1 MSLINSPEHRKV
13 GIGTAIGYGVTDIFG
28 GGSMAL
34 IGTWLLFFY
43 TTFCGLS
50 MLEASSIFAIARIID
65 AVLSPIMGYITDKFG
80 TTRLGKRFG
89 RRRFFLLISAPF
101 MYIYSLVWISDLGY
115 WYYLGTYLAV
125 ELLVAMV
132 LVPWETLAAE
142 MTKDFGE
149 RTRMAAIR
157 LTFSQIGV
165 FLSASIPGVM
175 IQYLGK
181 DSSLTFTYTGI
192 LFSTLFFIVV
202 LITYFSTWEAKDL
215 NPEEFERINAGPKL
229 GLFAHLKNMFIELA
243 TTFKIKI
250 FRQHLIIYISSFT
263 ALDIFF
269 AVFVYFIVYGL
280 HQDAVNAS
288 TYLSVATSVSIPS
301 TLLFMFILDK
311 MNVKPAIAMRISYL
325 CIFVV
330 LGYLVMLYTGY
341 ADISSM
347 WITTMVFLLLGF
359 GRAGLYFIPWN
370 IYSFIPDV
378 DEMVTRQRR
387 EGIFA
392 GVMTLTR
399 KSTVAVAIMVIGA
412 ILQNSNFVKGQLIQP
427 ESALHA
433 ITGLLVFGTGGLLLI
448 SLYMTFRFK
457 LTRETHHVLVQEI
470 KRLKSGGSK
479 ENCPQETKVIVKN
492 LTGYDYE
499 KVWQERDNM
508 PKESA
513 VLEAEKSS

>member
-1 MSLINSPEHRKV
+1 MTLINTPERRKV

-65 AVLSPIMGYITDKFG
+65 AILSPIMGYITDKFG

-89 RRRFFLLISAPF
+89 RRRFFLLISAPMMF
-101 MYIYSLVWISDLGY
+101 LYSLVWISDMGY

-149 RTRMAAIR
+149 RTRMSAVR

-165 FLSASIPGVM
+165 FLATAIPGVM

-181 DSSLTFTYTGI
+181 DSAMTFTYTGI

-215 NPEEFERINAGPKL
+215 NPEEFERINSGPSL
-229 GLFAHLKNMFIELA
+229 GLFAHLKNMFKELA

-263 ALDIFF
+263 ALDIFI
-269 AVFVYFIVYGL
+269 AVFVYFVVYGL
-280 HQDAVNAS
+280 HQDAANAS
-288 TYLSVATSVSIPS
+288 AYLSIATSVSIPS
-301 TLLFMFILDK
+301 TLLFMFFLDK
-311 MNVKPAIAMRISYL
+311 MNVRPAIAMRISYL
-325 CIFVV
+325 CIFAV
-330 LGYLVMLYTGY
+330 LGYLIMLYVGH
-341 ADISSM
+341 AAVSSL
-347 WITTMVFLLLGF
+347 WLTTFVFVLLGF

-387 EGIFA
+387 EGVFA

-399 KSTVAVAIMVIGA
+399 KSTVAVAIMVVGA
-412 ILQNSNFVKGQLIQP
+412 ILQESNFVKGQLNQP

-433 ITGLLVFGTGGLLLI
+433 ISGLLIFGTGGLLLI
-448 SLYMTFRFK
+448 SLYMTFKFK
-457 LTRETHHVLVQEI
+457 LTRETHRVLVKEI
-470 KRLKSGGSK
+470 ERLKSGGSK
-479 ENCPQETKVIVKN
+479 AHCPQETQAVVKA
-492 LTGYDYE
+492 LTGYDYDKLWPE
-499 KVWQERDNM
+499 NG
-508 PKESA
+508 PESKKN
-513 VLEAEKSS
+513 VTLETQKSI